1 MESLSK
7 SCATCAVCWSGGI
20 ASHPRILAINSQNH
34 VPNAPVLVIDDMP
47 HEPTMDDWDK
57 DVTPDYSEHYW
68 HRLSW
73 TRKVLAKLL
82 GDIPF
87 VYTQA
92 IRCEPRVVT
101 DSAINPA
108 VACSV
113 WTHNLTTHRKLILT
127 GEIGFNQMML
137 PVDRYDEYRL
147 YKSARLGSIFT
158 IPSTDT
164 MESESII
171 KECKVRLSKAL
182 KEVKLL

>member
-1 MESLSK
+1 MNSLSK
-7 SCATCAVCWSGGI
+7 SCATCSVCWSGGV
-20 ASHPRILAINSQNH
+20 ASHPRILGIHSH
-34 VPNAPVLVIDDMP
+34 PTKMSYPVLVIDDCP
-47 HEPTMDDWDK
+47 HEPTMDDWKPSVNSYQD
-57 DVTPDYSEHYW
+57 HYW
-68 HRLSW
+68 NRITW
-73 TRKVLAKLL
+73 TRKVLKQLL

-113 WTHNLTTHRKLILT
+113 WTHNLTANRKLILT
-127 GEIGFNQMML
+127 GEIGFNQMKL
-137 PVDRYDEYRL
+137 PVERYVEFTL
-147 YKSARLGSIFT
+147 FKTARLGSVFT
-158 IPSTDT
+158 IPSIDT
-164 MESESII
+164 LESESII

>member
-1 MESLSK
+1 
-7 SCATCAVCWSGGI
+7 
-20 ASHPRILAINSQNH
+20 
-34 VPNAPVLVIDDMP
+34 
-47 HEPTMDDWDK
+47 MDDWDK
-57 DVTPDYSEHYW
+57 DLETYAEHYW
-68 HRLSW
+68 SRISW
-73 TRKVLAKLL
+73 TRKVLKELL
-82 GDIPF
+82 GWLPY

-92 IRCEPRVVT
+92 IRCEPKVIT

-127 GEIGFNQMML
+127 GEIGFNQMKL
-137 PVDRYDEYRL
+137 PVDKYDEYRL

-158 IPSTDT
+158 IPAIDT

-182 KEVKLL
+182 KEVNLL